1 MVALGGNQKVVG
13 LNLEVV
19 YDVALFR
26 NKWTQWVQLHIFP
39 FTNDDRKV
47 LWEYCNKM
55 MGQVFTV
62 IDVSSVDFI
71 I

>member
-1 MVALGGNQKVVG
+1 MVALVGNQKVVG

-26 NKWTQWVQLHIFP
+26 NKWTHWVQLHIFP

-55 MGQVFTV
+55 MFHQWILSYESKSGY
-62 IDVSSVDFI
+62 S
-71 I
+71 